1 MNLPLRV
8 LKVANVRGIFFQENV
23 ILFHFMCHHQLRIR
37 MVHEKQQYEKV
48 KLRAVPRYFSGLEI
62 VTGVFGACYS
72 EGKGPDWEKR

>member
-8 LKVANVRGIFFQENV
+8 LKDANVRGIFFQENV

-48 KLRAVPRYFSGLEI
+48 KLRAVPGYFSGLEI

-72 EGKGPDWEKR
+72 EGKGPDWEKS